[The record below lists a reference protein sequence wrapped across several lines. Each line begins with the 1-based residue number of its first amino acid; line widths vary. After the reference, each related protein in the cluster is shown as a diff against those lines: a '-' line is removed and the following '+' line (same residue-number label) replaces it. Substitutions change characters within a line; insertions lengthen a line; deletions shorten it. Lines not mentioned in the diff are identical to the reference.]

1 MNKGHGVCL
10 VKRNEPLF
18 IVILLVAATAAN
30 GAPTVATD
38 NTVVSTVQ
46 MASDT
51 PAVIVPTNEAVGP
64 IDAKLA
70 NLGREFLQ
78 PPTGFAGL
86 SNTQGNYVKPLPAV
100 PAAVLMVLSGFI
112 CISLVR
118 DRRVWLAA
126 LAGLLWA
133 GQTGI
138 QALPQLALRLSHGN
152 HSKQQ
157 LCAELAY
164 PHYLENS
171 NRLRS
176 DIEGTQ
182 YIGLLHHLAG
192 IPDRPTTFL
201 QPRLSFLRKQESRTA
216 NYRLLTAED
225 APQFTIINLLS
236 CLFPATNCLASRAE
250 QCVCFSPA
258 FIFANLAR
266 GPPIL
271 TQTGTFS

>member
-1 MNKGHGVCL
+1 VFLEINK
-10 VKRNEPLF
+10 PLF
-18 IVILLVAATAAN
+18 IVMLLLAATAAS
-30 GAPTVATD
+30 GAPTVAAD
-38 NTVVSTVQ
+38 NTIAPTLQ

-51 PAVIVPTNEAVGP
+51 SAVIAPTEEVVGP

-78 PPTGFAGL
+78 PPASLAGL
-86 SNTQGNYVKPLPAV
+86 NAQGNYVKPLPAV
-100 PAAVLMVLSGFI
+100 PAAVLMVLSGFL

-152 HSKQQ
+152 HSQQ
-157 LCAELAY
+157 QFSAELSY

-182 YIGLLHHLAG
+182 YIGLLRHLAG

-201 QPRLSFLRKQESRTA
+201 QPRLSFPRNLSRATSREQESRTA

-225 APQFTIINLLS
+225 APQFAIINLLS
-236 CLFPATNCLASRAE
+236 CLFPATNCLTPKVE

-258 FIFANLAR
+258 FIFANLPR
-266 GPPIL
+266 GPPKL
-271 TQTGTFS
+271 A

>member
-1 MNKGHGVCL
+1 LEKGYEVFLEINK
-10 VKRNEPLF
+10 PLF
-18 IVILLVAATAAN
+18 IVMLLLAATAAS
-30 GAPTVATD
+30 GAPTVAAD
-38 NTVVSTVQ
+38 NLIALALQ
-46 MASDT
+46 IASDT
-51 PAVIVPTNEAVGP
+51 PAVIVPTEEVVGP
-64 IDAKLA
+64 VDAKLA
-70 NLGREFLQ
+70 NLGGEFLQ
-78 PPTGFAGL
+78 PPSLALLGD
-86 SNTQGNYVKPLPAV
+86 TQGNYVKPLPAV
-100 PAAVLMVLSGFI
+100 PAAIFMVLSGFL

-133 GQTGI
+133 SQVGI

-152 HSKQQ
+152 HSQQ
-157 LCAELAY
+157 QFSAELIY

-192 IPDRPTTFL
+192 IPDRPTTLFL

-216 NYRLLTAED
+216 NYRLLTAEE
-225 APQFTIINLLS
+225 APQFAIINLLS
-236 CLFPATNCLASRAE
+236 CLFPATNCLAPKVE
-250 QCVCFSPA
+250 QCVSFSPA

-266 GPPIL
+266 GPPK
-271 TQTGTFS
+271 QA